1 MCSVSFIRA
10 SYLEV
15 CGRFTSRKSQ
25 VCFKDFPNRCRSSK
39 VHLWLHVLDPSGR
52 SFVSQKVLYPSGPT
66 TQARSH
72 QNTRLLSLSGLKC
85 TRDFPFCRTT
95 GLLSAATVWSDKR
108 TAPDVFQPARGH
120 WSLGG
125 GGRGD
130 RTDQNCHPIP
140 SPLVYAGA
148 SCIIHLFPH
157 KASNRPGAIKS
168 HGKDVVHFISFFFL
182 ISCRIQS
189 PRPQSPP
196 HPPQT

>member
-1 MCSVSFIRA
+1 MAVSRHVNLRCVLKTFQAGVVHPR
-10 SYLEV
+10 STP
-15 CGRFTSRKSQ
+15 GSTSSILQ
-25 VCFKDFPNRCRSSK
+25 A
-39 VHLWLHVLDPSGR
+39 G
-52 SFVSQKVLYPSGPT
+52 FVSQKVLYPSGPT

-120 WSLGG
+120 WSLG